1 MNVMSMSTANLDF
14 SAASYPARF
23 AAPRIVASK
32 QSYSPYLIFVWVAA
46 ALGVVAVFEPSPSD
60 IAIVLLF
67 VVGLF
72 TGNLRWSRKLTLP
85 FMLLG
90 LFVLANLASLCY
102 AIDPAIGALYLAI
115 TLFMLVSWMFL
126 VGILTK
132 YGERGVSA
140 VMQAFTAGGVIS
152 ASIAVLCY
160 FNLAPFGEWVLFYDR
175 IKGFFKDPNV
185 FAPYLV
191 IVAVYAV
198 HRALPAGALWR
209 RLSWLVSCLVASVGV
224 LLCYSRAGWMNYV
237 VTLLLFFLFTS
248 ISKRGVS
255 SSFRNLVYFA
265 IFAAIIAGAFAYA
278 MTIPQISEVLLYRA
292 EMQAYDADRFANFIA
307 ALRLGLNNPLGV
319 GPGQSFLTLDYAT
332 HNLYLRTFSENGVI
346 GFLTFSA
353 FALAAL
359 IRSVVLSQKAANLVQ
374 RSLFAVVAAAL
385 CGALLNSF
393 TIDTLHWRHL
403 WLLLA
408 LGWMPLW
415 TTPSRRAEVRPQ
427 GPRRISAGSQDEHL
441 GWSAI
446 PAGVSVT
453 ASEPLLTR
461 ALPPWSQAFE
471 AQPLANRK
479 ARTLRKAEG
488 SL

>member
-1 MNVMSMSTANLDF
+1 MSMSTANLNF
-14 SAASYPARF
+14 FATPYPAPM
-23 AAPRIVASK
+23 AVTPRNVVRK
-32 QSYSPYLIFVWVAA
+32 QMYSPYLVFVWVAL

-67 VVGLF
+67 VAGVF

-85 FMLLG
+85 FILLG
-90 LFVLANLASLCY
+90 LFLLANLASLCY
-102 AIDPAIGALYLAI
+102 AIDPAVGGLYFAT

-126 VGILTK
+126 VGIVTK
-132 YGERGVSA
+132 YEERGLRA
-140 VMQAFTAGGVIS
+140 VMLAVTAGGVIS
-152 ASIAVLCY
+152 GSIAVLCY

-191 IVAVYAV
+191 IVAVYALQRTLQGEAV
-198 HRALPAGALWR
+198 WR
-209 RLSWLVSCLVASVGV
+209 RLAWLGSCLVASVGV

-237 VTLLLFFLFTS
+237 VTLLLFFFFTS

-255 SSFRNLVYFA
+255 SSIRNLVYFA
-265 IFAAIIAGAFAYA
+265 IFAAIIAGAFIYA
-278 MTIPQISEVLLYRA
+278 MTIPQINEVLSYRT
-292 EMQAYDADRFANFIA
+292 EMQVYDADRFANFIA

-319 GPGQSFLTLDYAT
+319 GPGQSFLALDYAT

-346 GFLTFSA
+346 GFLTFTA
-353 FALAAL
+353 FALATL
-359 IRSVVLSQKAANLVQ
+359 IRSLVLSQKAANLIQ

-385 CGALLNSF
+385 CGCLLNSF

-415 TTPSRRAEVRPQ
+415 TTLPRPCSQ
-427 GPRRISAGSQDEHL
+427 VSA
-441 GWSAI
+441 
-446 PAGVSVT
+446 
-453 ASEPLLTR
+453 
-461 ALPPWSQAFE
+461 
-471 AQPLANRK
+471 
-479 ARTLRKAEG
+479 ARSLVNSKRCTLKNAEG

>member
-1 MNVMSMSTANLDF
+1 MNVMSMSATANLNF
-14 SAASYPARF
+14 FATPYPASF
-23 AAPRIVASK
+23 AVGPRIMASK
-32 QSYSPYLIFVWVAA
+32 QSYSPYLVFVWVAV
-46 ALGVVAVFEPSPSD
+46 ALGVLAVFEPSPSD

-102 AIDPAIGALYLAI
+102 AIDPAAGALYFAI

-126 VGILTK
+126 LGILTK
-132 YGERGVSA
+132 YEERGLSA
-140 VMQAFTAGGVIS
+140 VMLAFTTGGVAS
-152 ASIAVLCY
+152 ALLAVLCY
-160 FNLAPFGEWVLFYDR
+160 FNLAPFGEWVLYYDR

-191 IVAVYAV
+191 VVAVYAL
-198 HRALPAGALWR
+198 HRALLRGALWR
-209 RLSWLVSCLVASVGV
+209 RLSWMASCLVASVGV
-224 LLCYSRAGWMNYV
+224 LLCYSRAGWINYV

-248 ISKRGVS
+248 ISKRDLDSRGS
-255 SSFRNLVYFA
+255 SRRNLVYFA

-278 MTIPQISEVLLYRA
+278 MTIPQISEVLSYRT
-292 EMQAYDADRFANFIA
+292 EMQAYDADRFTNFTA

-332 HNLYLRTFSENGVI
+332 HNLYLRIFSENGVV

-359 IRSVVLSQKAANLVQ
+359 IRALVLSQKATNLTQ
-374 RSLFAVVAAAL
+374 RSLFALVAAAL
-385 CGALLNSF
+385 CGALLNSL

-415 TTPSRRAEVRPQ
+415 TTPARLAEARPSGRAQ
-427 GPRRISAGSQDEHL
+427 
-441 GWSAI
+441 
-446 PAGVSVT
+446 
-453 ASEPLLTR
+453 EPLLTR
-461 ALPPWSQAFE
+461 GLPPRSSAFA
-471 AQPLANRK
+471 AQQLGNGK
-479 ARTLRKAEG
+479 ARTLKQAEA

>member
-1 MNVMSMSTANLDF
+1 MSTTANLNF
-14 SAASYPARF
+14 FATPYPTRF
-23 AAPRIVASK
+23 AAEPRIMASK
-32 QSYSPYLIFVWVAA
+32 QSYSPYLVFVWVAV
-46 ALGVVAVFEPSPSD
+46 ALGVLAVFEPSPSD

-72 TGNLRWSRKLTLP
+72 TGKLRWSGKLTLP

-102 AIDPAIGALYLAI
+102 AIDPAAGALYFAI

-132 YGERGVSA
+132 YEERGLSA
-140 VMQAFTAGGVIS
+140 VMLAFATGGVVS
-152 ASIAVLCY
+152 ALLAVLCY

-191 IVAVYAV
+191 IVAVYAL
-198 HRALPAGALWR
+198 HRALLGGALWR
-209 RLSWLVSCLVASVGV
+209 RLSWLASCLVASVGV

-237 VTLLLFFLFTS
+237 VTLLLFFLLTS
-248 ISKRGVS
+248 IAKRGAGS
-255 SSFRNLVYFA
+255 ARRNLVYFA
-265 IFAAIIAGAFAYA
+265 IFAAIIGGAFAYA
-278 MTIPQISEVLLYRA
+278 MTIPQISEVLSYRI
-292 EMQAYDADRFANFIA
+292 EMQAYDADRFVNFIA

-353 FALAAL
+353 FAFATL
-359 IRSVVLSQKAANLVQ
+359 IRALVLSRKAANLIQ
-374 RSLFAVVAAAL
+374 RSLFALVAAAL

-415 TTPSRRAEVRPQ
+415 TTKLAR
-427 GPRRISAGSQDEHL
+427 GPKLASA
-441 GWSAI
+441 
-446 PAGVSVT
+446 T
-453 ASEPLLTR
+453 
-461 ALPPWSQAFE
+461 
-471 AQPLANRK
+471 AQPLGNRQ
-479 ARTLRKAEG
+479 ARALNRTEA
-488 SL
+488 SA

>member
-1 MNVMSMSTANLDF
+1 MSMSTTVNQNFFAMPYPPL
-14 SAASYPARF
+14 SAVE
-23 AAPRIVASK
+23 PRIMASK
-32 QSYSPYLIFVWVAA
+32 RSYSPYLVFVWVAL
-46 ALGVVAVFEPSPSD
+46 ALGVLAVFEPSPSD

-90 LFVLANLASLCY
+90 FFVLANLASLCY
-102 AIDPAIGALYLAI
+102 AIDSAVGGLYFAI
-115 TLFMLVSWMFL
+115 TLFMLLSWMFV

-132 YGERGVSA
+132 YEERGSRAVMLAFTTGGVVSA
-140 VMQAFTAGGVIS
+140 L
-152 ASIAVLCY
+152 IAILSY

-191 IVAVYAV
+191 VVAVYALYRTLLDR
-198 HRALPAGALWR
+198 HPWR
-209 RLSWLVSCLVASVGV
+209 RVSWFASCLVASVGV
-224 LLCYSRAGWMNYV
+224 LLCYSRAAWMNYV
-237 VTLLLFFLFTS
+237 VTLLLFILLTT

-255 SSFRNLVYFA
+255 SSRRNLIYFA
-265 IFAAIIAGAFAYA
+265 IFTAIIAGAFAYA
-278 MTIPQISEVLLYRA
+278 MTIPQISEVLSYRT
-292 EMQAYDADRFANFIA
+292 EMQTYDADRFANFIA

-346 GFLTFSA
+346 GFLTFTA
-353 FALAAL
+353 FALATL
-359 IRSVVLSQKAANLVQ
+359 IRSLVLSQKAANLIQ
-374 RSLFAVVAAAL
+374 RSLFALVAAAL
-385 CGALLNSF
+385 CGTLLNSL

-415 TTPSRRAEVRPQ
+415 TTPSGRRSEAFAAPQLVNPKRHAHNRAE
-427 GPRRISAGSQDEHL
+427 
-441 GWSAI
+441 
-446 PAGVSVT
+446 
-453 ASEPLLTR
+453 AST
-461 ALPPWSQAFE
+461 
-471 AQPLANRK
+471 
-479 ARTLRKAEG
+479 
-488 SL
+488 

>member
-1 MNVMSMSTANLDF
+1 MNDMSMSTTANLNF
-14 SAASYPARF
+14 FATPYAARF
-23 AAPRIVASK
+23 AVETRIMASK
-32 QSYSPYLIFVWVAA
+32 QSYSPYLVFVWVAVT
-46 ALGVVAVFEPSPSD
+46 LGVLAVFEPSPSD

-67 VVGLF
+67 VVGLL

-102 AIDPAIGALYLAI
+102 AIDPAAGALYFAI

-132 YGERGVSA
+132 HEERGLRAIMLAFTVGGVVSA
-140 VMQAFTAGGVIS
+140 LL
-152 ASIAVLCY
+152 AVLCY

-191 IVAVYAV
+191 IVAVYAL
-198 HRALPAGALWR
+198 HRALPRGAIWR
-209 RLSWLVSCLVASVGV
+209 RLSWLASCLVASVGM
-224 LLCYSRAGWMNYV
+224 LLCYSRAAWMNYV

-248 ISKRGVS
+248 IAKRAAGS
-255 SSFRNLVYFA
+255 ARRNLVYFA

-278 MTIPQISEVLLYRA
+278 MTIPQISEVLSYRA
-292 EMQAYDADRFANFIA
+292 EMQAYDADRFVNFIA

-346 GFLTFSA
+346 GFLTFTA
-353 FALAAL
+353 FAFATL
-359 IRSVVLSQKAANLVQ
+359 IRALVLSRKAANLVQ
-374 RSLFAVVAAAL
+374 RSLFALVAAAL
-385 CGALLNSF
+385 CGALLNSV

-415 TTPSRRAEVRPQ
+415 PLRSHRR
-427 GPRRISAGSQDEHL
+427 
-441 GWSAI
+441 
-446 PAGVSVT
+446 
-453 ASEPLLTR
+453 SEGC
-461 ALPPWSQAFE
+461 E
-471 AQPLANRK
+471 AQQLANYK
-479 ARTLRKAEG
+479 ARPLKKAEA